1 VTSSSILSTCRPQIV
16 AEYFPHLYEQQNVV
30 LFIQNDGC
38 VHAFEPAPS
47 NERKVRLVSYE
58 HLRLELSGSRQ
69 DCARVAVD
77 VTVLQ
82 PLISYKGLMNTDQ

>member
-1 VTSSSILSTCRPQIV
+1 MTSSSILSTCRPQIV

-58 HLRLELSGSRQ
+58 HLRLELR
-69 DCARVAVD
+69 AVR
-77 VTVLQ
+77 
-82 PLISYKGLMNTDQ
+82 